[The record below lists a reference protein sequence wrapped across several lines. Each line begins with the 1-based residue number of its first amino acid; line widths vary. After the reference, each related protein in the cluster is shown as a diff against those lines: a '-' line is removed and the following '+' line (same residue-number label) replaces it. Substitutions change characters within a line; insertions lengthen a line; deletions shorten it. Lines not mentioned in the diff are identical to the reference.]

1 MAIIVLLQVASCLI
15 YTDKWKAVHEIN
27 GYNACSNCNGET
39 MDKHN
44 RNHWGV
50 STGKEVDRNPKYL
63 GRVKEPRYLMVL
75 K

>member
-1 MAIIVLLQVASCLI
+1 
-15 YTDKWKAVHEIN
+15 
-27 GYNACSNCNGET
+27 

-44 RNHWGV
+44 RNHWEV